1 VIYLDLIAVLLVL
14 SVFGCALAQEQQ
26 QQQQANQPQYWQ
38 HNEKT
43 KQWQPIMPESAN
55 AQQQQQPPQPPQQQQ
70 QQPPQQ
76 QQPQQ
81 LGTLIGSVD
90 NSNAYAQPAP
100 PQPHPLPQPIQ
111 HQPAKPVYGQP
122 QSLIQLPSL
131 YPAAPAPIAVPAPA
145 YPQAVPVPIHP
156 VPLAPFA
163 IQQPGISSYGEP
175 IIENLIGG
183 IPFDCRGLP
192 TGPVRDNRF
201 CDIFHA
207 CVFGQQRKTYACPFV
222 GERTYFDMLTLRC
235 EFVRKNPLGCSANT
249 YYH

>member
-1 VIYLDLIAVLLVL
+1 VFQIA
-14 SVFGCALAQEQQ
+14 FAQEHLA
-26 QQQQANQPQYWQ
+26 QQQAQQQAQQHQPQYWQ

-43 KQWQPIMPESAN
+43 KQWQPIIPSDAAN
-55 AQQQQQPPQPPQQQQ
+55 AQPAQPPQPPQQQQ
-70 QQPPQQ
+70 QQQQ
-76 QQPQQ
+76 QQQSQ
-81 LGTLIGSVD
+81 LGTLIGSID
-90 NSNAYAQPAP
+90 SSNSYAQPAP
-100 PQPHPLPQPIQ
+100 APAPVQQHPP
-111 HQPAKPVYGQP
+111 KPVYSQP
-122 QSLIQLPSL
+122 QSLIQLPL
-131 YPAAPAPIAVPAPA
+131 YPAPAPAPIVPAPAVVPVPAPA
-145 YPQAVPVPIHP
+145 YPAAVPVPILP
-156 VPLAPFA
+156 VPVAPYA

-222 GERTYFDMLTLRC
+222 GERTYFDMVTLRC
-235 EFVRKNPLGCSANT
+235 EFVRKNPLGCAANA